1 MVSDGLQVNLKFRTL
16 ANDGLIFYATNDD
29 QGNAASSFLS
39 LIDGQLVFNS
49 QGEVLRTSPSD
60 VKFNDNEWHVVT
72 ATHGQSALGLDI
84 DDTKSY
90 STDSAPPPLHF
101 LYGSLYIGGL
111 PLSVLTLEPV
121 DAVPFVGCI
130 GDATVN
136 SEIIINF
143 ANATERPNAFLG
155 KCKGGDQTRTL
166 QYCENSLSHIRS
178 VFNFLLRFAYFSLT
192 ADRRTRTFATVIA
205 VGSSRGYGGIVD
217 SNQ

>member
-1 MVSDGLQVNLKFRTL
+1 MPGYVRWRNLISNGLQVNLKFKTL

-29 QGNAASSFLS
+29 QGNPASSFLS

-49 QGEVLRTSPSD
+49 QGEVLRTNPSD

-72 ATHGQSALGLDI
+72 ATHSQSALSLDI

-90 STDSAPPPLHF
+90 STDSAPPPLNF

-111 PLSVLTLEPV
+111 PFTLDLV
-121 DAVPFVGCI
+121 DTVPFVGCI

-143 ANATERPNAFLG
+143 ANTTERPHAFLG
-155 KCKGGDQTRTL
+155 KCKGGDQTRML
-166 QYCENSLSHIRS
+166 QFRESFLSH
-178 VFNFLLRFAYFSLT
+178 
-192 ADRRTRTFATVIA
+192 TFCF
-205 VGSSRGYGGIVD
+205 
-217 SNQ
+217 

>member
-1 MVSDGLQVNLKFRTL
+1 MRWRNLASDGLQVNLKFRTL

-29 QGNAASSFLS
+29 QGNAAISFLS

-49 QGEVLRTSPSD
+49 QGEVLRTSSSD

-72 ATHGQSALGLDI
+72 ATHSESALSLDI

-90 STDSAPPPLHF
+90 STDSAPPALHF

-111 PLSVLTLEPV
+111 PLNVLTIEPI

-130 GDATVN
+130 GDATIN

-143 ANATERPNAFLG
+143 ANTTERPHAFLG
-155 KCKGGDQTRTL
+155 KCKGGDQTRTFTYREL
-166 QYCENSLSHIRS
+166 FKNYIFCI
-178 VFNFLLRFAYFSLT
+178 
-192 ADRRTRTFATVIA
+192 
-205 VGSSRGYGGIVD
+205 
-217 SNQ
+217 